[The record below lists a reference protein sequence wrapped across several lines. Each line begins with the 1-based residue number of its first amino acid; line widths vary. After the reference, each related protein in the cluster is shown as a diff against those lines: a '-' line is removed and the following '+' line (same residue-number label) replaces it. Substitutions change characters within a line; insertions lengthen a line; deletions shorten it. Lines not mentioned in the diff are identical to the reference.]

1 MGSVRGGAA
10 IGNEHGGIEQA
21 GAKMRKSWVGGRPT
35 RRRIMAAAAAI
46 AVTGAALGTAVVSAD
61 QPAPPVPN
69 PGLDVA
75 CGIKVAV
82 VLDESGSIGGF
93 FGPTDPN
100 RADFTP
106 QVRDAF
112 RKLVGALAGTNSSM
126 LVTEFADNG
135 NTAISPTPIDGNQQ
149 IFENYIAADYN
160 PRMRGLTGEYHTNW
174 EAGLEEVRLAAQSG
188 SFVPDL
194 VIMLTDGEANKRYQW
209 PGLPFV
215 AEVAEDRS
223 GANGLLSP
231 VATAPAVDEA
241 VDEANYL
248 KGRGT
253 RLFGVGV
260 NLQAEGTFSMA
271 RVAGATQWDG
281 DPATLAT
288 SDYVTYD
295 DATMLENALALI
307 GTQACST
314 GVTVNKFEQRG
325 TNRTAGGGWDF
336 TVTPT
341 EVPVRWLVPTT
352 GAPATRTLRTSDDGR
367 ASFTWVTRRVTSGI
381 TVVEAQRPGWSLGP
395 IDCTVTAKDGARSPI
410 AHTLVPGGFRL
421 SDVDVGEKVSCD
433 VVNVE
438 GGTPV
443 TVPPGG
449 EPTTTL
455 PGPTTTT
462 VPGSEGTTTTVPS
475 DIDETDETDET
486 DDEQAG
492 PATEVAG
499 RSETSMRPVEVL
511 STAVAP
517 GLALTGAELP
527 LPLAVSLLM
536 LGAGFLVLS
545 RSRSRRPSLT
555 CDSIEA
561 AVLGADTLDGD
572 GRTRS

>member
-1 MGSVRGGAA
+1 MVGAASIGGA
-10 IGNEHGGIEQA
+10 
-21 GAKMRKSWVGGRPT
+21 
-35 RRRIMAAAAAI
+35 
-46 AVTGAALGTAVVSAD
+46 VVAAD

-112 RKLVGALAGTNSSM
+112 RKLVNALAGTNSSM

-135 NTAISPTPIDGNQQ
+135 NTAINPTPIDGNQQ
-149 IFENYIAADYN
+149 VFDSYIAADYN
-160 PRMRGLTGEYHTNW
+160 PRLRGLTGEYHTNW
-174 EAGLEEVRLAAQSG
+174 EAGLEEVRAAAQSG
-188 SFVPDL
+188 AFVPDL

-209 PGLPFV
+209 PGVPFLP
-215 AEVAEDRS
+215 EVAEDRG
-223 GANGLLSP
+223 GANGLLAP

-248 KGRGT
+248 KGRGS

-260 NLQAEGTFSMA
+260 NLQSEGTHSMA
-271 RVAGATQWDG
+271 RVAGATEWDG

-288 SDYVTYD
+288 SDYVNYS
-295 DATMLENALALI
+295 DATQLDNALALI

-314 GVTVNKFEQRG
+314 GVTVNKLEQRG
-325 TNRTAGGGWDF
+325 DRLVPGAGWDF

-341 EVPVRWLVPTT
+341 EVPVRWLVPTS
-352 GAPATRTLRTSDDGR
+352 GAPTTRTLRTDDDGR
-367 ASFTWVTRRVTSGI
+367 AAFTWVTRRVTAGI
-381 TVVEAQRPGWSLGP
+381 TVVEAQRPGWSIGSV
-395 IDCTVTAKDGARSPI
+395 DCTVTAKDGSRAPI
-410 AHTLVPGGFRL
+410 LTTPVPGGFRL
-421 SDVDVGEKVSCD
+421 SDVDVGAKVSCD

-438 GGTPV
+438 GGS
-443 TVPPGG
+443 
-449 EPTTTL
+449 
-455 PGPTTTT
+455 TTTT
-462 VPGSEGTTTTVPS
+462 VPGVPPTTIPGATTTTTPGSSSTTTTVPADADDPEGPEDS
-475 DIDETDETDET
+475 EDV
-486 DDEQAG
+486 DDEVAG
-492 PATEVAG
+492 PGTEVAG
-499 RSETSMRPVEVL
+499 RSESSMRPVEVL

-536 LGAGFLVLS
+536 LGAAFVLLG
-545 RSRSRRPSLT
+545 RRSRR
-555 CDSIEA
+555 
-561 AVLGADTLDGD
+561 
-572 GRTRS
+572 R